1 MELISFF
8 MGVVSLFVV
17 EMIALIWVAVVVYQ
31 KQQAAKV
38 EVATA
43 AAEAIKLSSGGASR
57 K

>member
-43 AAEAIKLSSGGASR
+43 AAEAIKLSSGGAS
-57 K
+57 KK